1 MKPIRLAALL
11 LLLCA
16 AAAWQ
21 VTQIPQSSLQSA
33 VGPVLVPALVVGAL
47 AVLALAYGASALRGH
62 QPDESH
68 AAGQEPL
75 PGANARL
82 LSLLAGGLAFG
93 VLVGPL
99 GFVIPATL
107 CGMGVARAFDAP
119 LGWRSAA
126 VCGAVAV
133 SFWLVFALWLGVG
146 LGPALRWPGAGA

>member
-1 MKPIRLAALL
+1 MTPARLAVFL

-33 VGPVLVPALVVGAL
+33 VGPVLVPALVVGGL
-47 AVLALAYGASALRGH
+47 GVLALAYGASALRGR

-68 AAGQEPL
+68 VAGQEAL
-75 PGANARL
+75 PGASARL
-82 LSLLAGGLAFG
+82 LSLLGGGLAFG
-93 VLVGPL
+93 LLVGWI
-99 GFVIPATL
+99 GFVVPATL

-126 VCGAVAV
+126 VCGAVALA
-133 SFWLVFALWLGVG
+133 FWLVFALWLGVG
-146 LGPALRWPGAGA
+146 LGPALRWPGAAA